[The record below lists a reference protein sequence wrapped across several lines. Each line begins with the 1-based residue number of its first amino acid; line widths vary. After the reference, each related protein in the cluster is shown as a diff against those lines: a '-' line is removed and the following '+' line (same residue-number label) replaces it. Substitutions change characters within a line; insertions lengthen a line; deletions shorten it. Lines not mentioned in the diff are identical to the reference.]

1 MGLFDKKLDYSEGN
15 GALPWLN
22 ESEYSALRLPS
33 STELPAPNL
42 KLAEKEKKQDKFGHL
57 LNVVFENYKVIEYQS
72 EVIKLTE
79 KYLSTLV
86 RLMAPKVLDIKSDA
100 FQSIGRHLT
109 IGMSF
114 ANVELESTLQIEG
127 KVHPSISNAI
137 FSLWLDAR
145 NDNIVRDI
153 FKDVENYDHVLQLAI
168 KIGYIAQRYEGKISV
183 EEMFANVRP
192 LR

>member
-1 MGLFDKKLDYSEGN
+1 MAAYNFSI
-15 GALPWLN
+15 
-22 ESEYSALRLPS
+22 
-33 STELPAPNL
+33 L
-42 KLAEKEKKQDKFGHL
+42 K
-57 LNVVFENYKVIEYQS
+57 YQHS
-72 EVIKLTE
+72 W
-79 KYLSTLV
+79 Y
-86 RLMAPKVLDIKSDA
+86 
-100 FQSIGRHLT
+100 
-109 IGMSF
+109 
-114 ANVELESTLQIEG
+114 
-127 KVHPSISNAI
+127 ISNAI